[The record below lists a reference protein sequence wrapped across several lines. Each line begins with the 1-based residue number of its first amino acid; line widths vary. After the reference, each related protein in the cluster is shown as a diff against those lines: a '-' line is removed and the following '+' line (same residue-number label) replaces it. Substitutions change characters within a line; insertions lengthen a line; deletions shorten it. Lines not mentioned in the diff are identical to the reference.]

1 MSVRQIDSVADS
13 IEHLAELHSER
24 ERQYGADYLR
34 AGTSLMGMFPD
45 GLNLVSP
52 ADFTRFGLL
61 NRIHDKLLR
70 YAANFNQGGHAD
82 TLDDISVYA
91 QLLKHAD
98 EVNQQGDKR

>member
-1 MSVRQIDSVADS
+1 VRQINSVADS
-13 IEHLAELHSER
+13 IGHLAELHEQR
-24 ERQYGADYLR
+24 EQQYGADYLR
-34 AGTSLMGMFPD
+34 AGSSLMGMFPD
-45 GLNLVSP
+45 GLALRCE

-70 YAANFNQGGHAD
+70 YAANFGTGGHAD

-98 EVNQQGDKR
+98 EVNERGK